1 VSKILSFWHSTLGK
15 KVVMGL
21 TGLIMI
27 GFLVAHMLGNL
38 QAFLGPAKL
47 DAYGAMLHGPLHEVV
62 LLSRVVLLLAVVL
75 HIIAAYQLTMLDR
88 AARPA
93 AYARKVPQ
101 AATLA
106 SRTLRVGGVLLLV
119 FIVFHLL
126 HFTVGSVHPDF
137 IDGSV
142 YHNLVSGLSQPVVA
156 LFYIV
161 AMLSLGLHLFHGAWS
176 SFRTLG
182 LSQASPHPLQRP
194 VALGLALVL
203 WLGFTIIPVAVLL
216 GLLRE

>member
-1 VSKILSFWHSTLGK
+1 MSKIRSFWRSTLGK

-38 QAFLGPAKL
+38 QAFLGAAKL

-62 LLSRVVLLLAVVL
+62 LLTRVVLLAAVAL
-75 HIIAAYQLTMLDR
+75 HIVAAYQLTMLDR

-93 AYARKVPQ
+93 AYARQVPQ

-119 FIVFHLL
+119 FIVYHLL
-126 HFTVGSVHPDF
+126 HFTVGWVHPSF
-137 IDGSV
+137 IEGSV
-142 YHNLVSGLSQPVVA
+142 YHNLVSGLSHPVVA
-156 LFYIV
+156 LFYIL
-161 AMLSLGLHLFHGAWS
+161 AMLSLGLHLYHGAWS
-176 SFRTLG
+176 SFRSLG

-194 VALGLALVL
+194 VALGLAALL
-203 WLGFTIIPVAVLL
+203 WLGFTVIPVAVLL
-216 GLLRE
+216 GQLHE

>member
-1 VSKILSFWHSTLGK
+1 MSKILSFWHSTLGK

-21 TGLIMI
+21 TGLIMV
-27 GFLVAHMLGNL
+27 GFLVAHMVGNL
-38 QAFLGPAKL
+38 QAFLGPEKL

-62 LLSRVVLLLAVVL
+62 LLSRAVLLLAVVL
-75 HIIAAYQLTMLDR
+75 HIITAYQLTMLDR
-88 AARPA
+88 SARPA

-119 FIVFHLL
+119 FIFFHLL

-137 IDGSV
+137 IEGRV
-142 YHNLVSGLSQPVVA
+142 FHNLVSGLSQPVVA

-203 WLGFTIIPVAVLL
+203 WLGFTVIPVAVLL
-216 GLLRE
+216 GLLHE

>member
-137 IDGSV
+137 IEGRV

-194 VALGLALVL
+194 VALGLALLL
-203 WLGFTIIPVAVLL
+203 WLGFTIVPVAVLL
-216 GLLRE
+216 GLLHE